1 MKYIYG
7 FVTTEGERIILT
19 VGSNPWFEKMF
30 KKHHEERKMK
40 FKDKFDVQLF
50 LWIGLACFNLPEQ
63 KIWNFELENLRTSF

>member
-1 MKYIYG
+1 
-7 FVTTEGERIILT
+7 
-19 VGSNPWFEKMF
+19 MF

-63 KIWNFELENLRTSF
+63 KIWNFELENLRTSFNSLEDSPKQRATKC

>member
-1 MKYIYG
+1 
-7 FVTTEGERIILT
+7 
-19 VGSNPWFEKMF
+19 MF
-30 KKHHEERKMK
+30 KKQHEEHKMK